1 VEEEKISIS
10 RAAEILN
17 LSTRQ
22 MMERIAEW
30 EEFGQMNRETQDK
43 RITRADLLHMI
54 AEGEEDVR
62 RGNLLDADSALASL
76 REEFLDTKE

>member
-62 RGNLLDADSALASL
+62 RGNLLDSDSVFKSL
-76 REEFLDTKE
+76 REEFFETKV